1 MSLHPEGTQ
10 HPSTSAVELVQ
21 SRSSTVTENEYVSNF
36 PANSVELRDLRPRRR
51 PTITQ
56 AERTE
61 AAASAA
67 LGGQG
72 LYLAEDEQ
80 ESEAELFNPDGS
92 ATRKQRLKAF
102 EALMGAGVI
111 TLVTIWAAATWLF
124 GSLYRAE
131 YRVDNLTVSTMLN
144 NSKSRKLIPYW
155 VSGFVGPRSKL

>member
-1 MSLHPEGTQ
+1 MSRHPEDNNRL
-10 HPSTSAVELVQ
+10 STSSVKLVQ
-21 SRSSTVTENEYVSNF
+21 SRSSTATDNEDISNL
-36 PANSVELRDLRPRRR
+36 PSDSVELRDLRPRRR

-92 ATRKQRLKAF
+92 ATKKQRINAF
-102 EALMGAGVI
+102 KALMGAGLI

-124 GSLYRAE
+124 GSLYNAE
-131 YRVDNLTVSTMLN
+131 HRVDNLTVNTC
-144 NSKSRKLIPYW
+144 
-155 VSGFVGPRSKL
+155 

>member
-1 MSLHPEGTQ
+1 MSRHPEDNNRL
-10 HPSTSAVELVQ
+10 STSAVKLVQ
-21 SRSSTVTENEYVSNF
+21 SRSSTATDNEDVSNL
-36 PANSVELRDLRPRRR
+36 PSDSVELRDLRPRRR

-92 ATRKQRLKAF
+92 ATKKQRINAF
-102 EALMGAGVI
+102 KALMGAGLI

-124 GSLYRAE
+124 GSLYNAE
-131 YRVDNLTVSTMLN
+131 HRVDNLTVNTC
-144 NSKSRKLIPYW
+144 
-155 VSGFVGPRSKL
+155 

>member
-1 MSLHPEGTQ
+1 MALHPENTQ
-10 HPSTSAVELVQ
+10 TPSTSHVKLIH
-21 SRSSTVTENEYVSNF
+21 SRSSTVTDNDHVSHL
-36 PANSVELRDLRPRRR
+36 PSDSVELRDLRPRRR

-80 ESEAELFNPDGS
+80 ESETELFNPDGS
-92 ATRKQRLKAF
+92 ATRKQRTHAFKALF
-102 EALMGAGVI
+102 GAGVI
-111 TLVTIWAAATWLF
+111 TLVTIWAASTWLF

-131 YRVDNLTVSTMLN
+131 YRVKNLTVSRLA
-144 NSKSRKLIPYW
+144 RCVAIRD
-155 VSGFVGPRSKL
+155 G